1 MISTRPFV
9 SGCRFI
15 TEGMKMA
22 ENIRYSRL
30 SDILDIIVLMQSKVL
45 GITLTDIQDELNV
58 SRRTAE
64 RLRDA
69 ILNIFP
75 QIDEIET
82 DDREKHWGFT
92 SGYLNGFI
100 SFSPEEIATIEN
112 IKENLEYKD
121 KKQTVESV
129 VTKLKALSRKNI
141 TNVEDAIEI
150 ILKTEGV
157 AVSQKPNYK
166 VSLEVLETIRQA
178 IKENRKV
185 EVVYRDKT
193 KVLSPYGIIYGSN
206 IHLIAM
212 EANYKKHPYNYV
224 VHKISKIKL
233 LNETFDKGDFD
244 IKEYASRS
252 FGVFQGEIIDV
263 ELLFDAMVQEDVLN
277 HNFHPTQKVTQNP
290 DGTVTVTFKAS
301 GTHAIMWHL
310 FKWSDNVKIISP
322 QSLKD
327 EYINWLTK
335 TLDKQQDK

>member
-1 MISTRPFV
+1 MT
-9 SGCRFI
+9 
-15 TEGMKMA
+15 

-30 SDILDIIVLMQSKVL
+30 SDILDIILLMQSKVL
-45 GITLTDIQDELNV
+45 GITLTDIQNEFNV

-69 ILNIFP
+69 ILCIFP

-92 SGYLNGFI
+92 SGYLNEFI
-100 SFSPEEIATIEN
+100 SFSPEEIATLES
-112 IKENLEYKD
+112 IKQSLKYKD

-157 AVSQKPNYK
+157 AISQKPNYK
-166 VSLEVLETIRQA
+166 VNLEVLETIRKA
-178 IKENRKV
+178 IKENRRIKV
-185 EVVYRDKT
+185 LYRDKT
-193 KVLSPYGIIYGSN
+193 KILSPYGIIYGSN

-212 EANYKKHPYNYV
+212 EANYTKHPYNYV
-224 VHKISKIKL
+224 IHRINKIEL
-233 LNETFDKGDFD
+233 LDETFDKGDFD

-252 FGVFQGEIIDV
+252 FGVYQNKIIDV
-263 ELLFDAMVQEDVLN
+263 ELLFDERVQEDVLN
-277 HNFHPTQKVTQNP
+277 HNFHPTQKIIQNS
-290 DGTVTVTFKAS
+290 DGTLTVTFKAS
-301 GTHAIMWHL
+301 GTQEIMWHL

-327 EYINWLTK
+327 EYIDWLTR
-335 TLDKQQDK
+335 TLDKQAK